1 MDLFEI
7 ARVAGERAASGRLYR
22 EFLRRPS
29 LSVGLYELAA
39 GSEDPQK
46 PHTEDESYYVLNG
59 RARFRSGGDDRP
71 VAAGSVI
78 FVPAGEEHRFHSI
91 TEDLALLVVF
101 APAEGSAADTGKRG

>member
-7 ARVAGERAASGRLYR
+7 AEVAGERAASGRLYR
-22 EFLRRPS
+22 EFLRRPA

-46 PHTEDESYYVLNG
+46 PHTEDEIYYVLGG
-59 RARFRSGGDDRP
+59 RARFRSGGADRP

-78 FVPAGEEHRFHSI
+78 FVPAGEEHRFHAI
-91 TEDLALLVVF
+91 TEDLSLLVVF
-101 APAEGSAADTGKRG
+101 APAEGSAAGT